1 MVNKMPQKKQVFEKE
16 EAVKL
21 LNYFIAYKKLQNKLD
36 HIKCIAA
43 LNPLQDFEE
52 KQMHAKSTPLS
63 DQTDDNTLQSS
74 IICNKMQ

>member
-21 LNYFIAYKKLQNKLD
+21 LNYFVAYKKLQNKLD
-36 HIKCIAA
+36 NIKCIAA
-43 LNPLQDFEE
+43 LNPHPDLEE

-63 DQTDDNTLQSS
+63 DQINNHTFSHQ
-74 IICNKMQ
+74 